1 MDEIDKL
8 IISESSDCEM
18 DLYQIIYDIH
28 FLHPEFSISK
38 KYDLALSSIVKQEK
52 SNAIIVVEQTYEK
65 SGSKVKVSSERV
77 LQTEELSEILKNPK
91 FWDRAQSFSA
101 STAIVVIATESGIA
115 AIET

>member
-28 FLHPEFSISK
+28 FLHPEFTISK
-38 KYDLALSSIVKQEK
+38 KYDLALSSVVKLAQL
-52 SNAIIVVEQTYEK
+52 NAIEVVEQTYER
-65 SGSKVKVSSERV
+65 GGTKVKVSSEKV
-77 LQTEELSEILKNPK
+77 LLAAELSEILKHPK
-91 FWDRAQSFSA
+91 FWDRAHKFSA
-101 STAIVVIATESGIA
+101 DTAIIVAATESGIA

>member
-28 FLHPEFSISK
+28 FLHPEFTISK
-38 KYDLALSSIVKQEK
+38 KYDIALSSIVKLAQ
-52 SNAIIVVEQTYEK
+52 SNAIEVVEQIYERN
-65 SGSKVKVSSERV
+65 GSKVRVSSERA
-77 LQTEELSEILKNPK
+77 LLAEELSESLKHPK
-91 FWDRAQSFSA
+91 FWDRVHNFSA
-101 STAIVVIATESGIA
+101 DTSIVVVATESGIA